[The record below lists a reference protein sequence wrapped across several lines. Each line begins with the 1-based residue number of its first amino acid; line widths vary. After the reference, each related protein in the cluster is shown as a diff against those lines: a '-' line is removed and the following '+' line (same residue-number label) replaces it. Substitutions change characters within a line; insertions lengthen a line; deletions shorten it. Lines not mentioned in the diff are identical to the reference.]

1 VINSSTTRHIYA
13 NKKLFST
20 YTPFKDG
27 EKVVY
32 LRNSRTVNVLG
43 KGKVFLKLT
52 TGKALALN
60 EVLYVP
66 NIREKLIYMALLEEF
81 MIKVSFGS
89 NKIVMIK
96 NNVYLWGKD
105 IVTMNLFVLNVANVM
120 NENTYSS
127 TYFLDFIH
135 L

>member
-13 NKKLFST
+13 NKELFST

-52 TGKALALN
+52 TDKTLALN

-105 IVTMNLFVLNVANVM
+105 IVTMNLL
-120 NENTYSS
+120 YSM
-127 TYFLDFIH
+127 L
-135 L
+135 LM